1 MRTMPIDGRGG
12 RSERQGDRRRRKV
25 RDSRVTTIHPTAHS
39 ARDRRFRRKP
49 IFITRACFCEEFRL
63 RPYLEMDAAFGR
75 FR

>member
-1 MRTMPIDGRGG
+1 LTDAAAEVSAKAIFDG
-12 RSERQGDRRRRKV
+12 RKV

-63 RPYLEMDAAFGR
+63 RPYLEMDAAFAR